1 MIVCQVTGAA
11 ITPTGTELLTSG
23 MVQAVP
29 VRFCFSP
36 EWDSLDRTAV
46 FTAGSVSVS
55 CLLGAENECFIPW
68 ECLRVAGAYLRVGV
82 YGTRAQEVVLPTVSC
97 TLGQVCTGAQPTE
110 NTPEEPTAT
119 LVQTLLAQTKEAVAA
134 ADALRAD
141 AEAGCF
147 NGERGEKGEK
157 GDTGETGPKGEKGDR
172 GEKGDTGE
180 TGPKGEKGDRGE
192 KGDTGNA
199 GCLLADI
206 SLLAE
211 AWGKTPP
218 YAQKAAPAGLT
229 AQTMVELRPTAEQ
242 LEALR
247 QQGVRSL
254 TAANEGGVLT
264 VYALG
269 AAPRTDLTLQV
280 SLTATGG

>member
-11 ITPTGTELLTSG
+11 ITPTETELLTSG

-68 ECLRVAGAYLRVGV
+68 ECLRVAGTHLRVGV

-97 TLGQVCTGAQPTE
+97 SLGLVCTGAQPTE

-119 LVQTLLAQTKEAVAA
+119 LVQTLLTETKAAVAA

-141 AEAGCF
+141 AEAGRF
-147 NGERGEKGEK
+147 NGER
-157 GDTGETGPKGEKGDR
+157 GEKGDR
-172 GEKGDTGE
+172 GEKGE
-180 TGPKGEKGDRGE
+180 IGD
-192 KGDTGNA
+192 A
-199 GCLLADI
+199 GCRLGSITLTAVGW
-206 SLLAE
+206 SGSQPFTQGAE
-211 AWGKTPP
+211 L
-218 YAQKAAPAGLT
+218 AGLT
-229 AQTMVELRPTAEQ
+229 AQTMVELRPTARQ
-242 LEALR
+242 LAALR

-254 TAANEGGVLT
+254 TAANEDGALT
-264 VYALG
+264 IYALG
-269 AAPRTDLTLQV
+269 AAPQTDLTLQV
-280 SLTATGG
+280 SLTTTGGLSQ

>member
-11 ITPTGTELLTSG
+11 ITPTETELLTSG

-68 ECLRVAGAYLRVGV
+68 ECLRVAGTHLRVGV

-97 TLGQVCTGAQPTE
+97 SLGLVCTGAQPTE

-119 LVQTLLAQTKEAVAA
+119 LVQTLLTETKAAVAA

-141 AEAGCF
+141 AEAGRF

-157 GDTGETGPKGEKGDR
+157 GDTGEAGPQGEKGDR
-172 GEKGDTGE
+172 GEKGE
-180 TGPKGEKGDRGE
+180 IGD
-192 KGDTGNA
+192 A
-199 GCLLADI
+199 GCRLGSITLTAAGW
-206 SLLAE
+206 SGSQPFTQGAE
-211 AWGKTPP
+211 L
-218 YAQKAAPAGLT
+218 AGLT
-229 AQTMVELRPTAEQ
+229 AQTMVELRPTARQ
-242 LEALR
+242 LAALR

-254 TAANEGGVLT
+254 TAANADGALT
-264 VYALG
+264 IYALG
-269 AAPRTDLTLQV
+269 AAPQTDLTLQV
-280 SLTATGG
+280 SLTTTGGLSQ

>member
-11 ITPTGTELLTSG
+11 ITPTETELLTSG
-23 MVQAVP
+23 MVRAVP

-46 FTAGSVSVS
+46 FTAGSVSIS

-68 ECLRVAGAYLRVGV
+68 ECLRVAGTHLRVGV
-82 YGTRAQEVVLPTVSC
+82 YGTRAQEVVLPTMSC
-97 TLGQVCTGAQPTE
+97 SLGLVCTGAQPAE

-119 LVQTLLAQTKEAVAA
+119 LVQTLLTETKAAVAA

-141 AEAGCF
+141 AEAGRF

-157 GDTGETGPKGEKGDR
+157 GDTGEAGPQGEKG
-172 GEKGDTGE
+172 E
-180 TGPKGEKGDRGE
+180 TGD
-192 KGDTGNA
+192 A
-199 GCLLADI
+199 GCRLGSITLSAAGW
-206 SLLAE
+206 SGSQPFTQGAE
-211 AWGKTPP
+211 L
-218 YAQKAAPAGLT
+218 AGLT
-229 AQTMVELRPTAEQ
+229 AQTMVELRPAAEQ
-242 LEALR
+242 LAALR

-254 TAANEGGVLT
+254 VAANEDGALT

-269 AAPRTDLTLQV
+269 AAPQTDLTLQV
-280 SLTATGG
+280 SLTATSG

>member
-46 FTAGSVSVS
+46 FTADSVSVS

-141 AEAGCF
+141 AEAGRF
-147 NGERGEKGEK
+147 NGE
-157 GDTGETGPKGEKGDR
+157 R

-180 TGPKGEKGDRGE
+180 TGPKGE

-206 SLLAE
+206 SLLAG

>member
-11 ITPTGTELLTSG
+11 ITPKGTELLTSG

-46 FTAGSVSVS
+46 FTADSVSVS

-172 GEKGDTGE
+172 GEKGDT
-180 TGPKGEKGDRGE
+180 
-192 KGDTGNA
+192 
-199 GCLLADI
+199 
-206 SLLAE
+206 
-211 AWGKTPP
+211 WGKTPP

-264 VYALG
+264 IYALG
-269 AAPRTDLTLQV
+269 AAPRTNLTLQV

>member
-11 ITPTGTELLTSG
+11 ITPKGTELLTSG

-46 FTAGSVSVS
+46 FTADSVSVS

-172 GEKGDTGE
+172 GEKGDTG
-180 TGPKGEKGDRGE
+180 
-192 KGDTGNA
+192 NA
-199 GCLLADI
+199 SCLLADI

-211 AWGKTPP
+211 AWGKTMP

-264 VYALG
+264 IYALG